1 MQNYKLFPKIPK
13 KCATFALSFCEP
25 SVAID
30 IQMEQLKHECGVA
43 MIRLRKP
50 LEYYKE
56 KYGTYAYALNKLYLL
71 MEKQHNRGQEGAGVG
86 VLKIN
91 AAAGSEYVF
100 RERAMGS
107 GAIQEIFD
115 NIRPQVDKALLA
127 DPTPSEVERDI
138 PFIGEIYMGH
148 LRYSTTG
155 KSGMNYVHPFL
166 RRNNWRSRNLLM
178 CGNFNMT
185 NVDEIFETVV
195 SRGQHPRLYSDGIVL
210 LEQLGWALDR
220 ENHRLYREYRD
231 SLREPE
237 LSHAIE
243 QRLDLTN
250 VLSQARMWDG
260 GFCIC
265 AVTGSGD
272 MAALRDSHG
281 IRPAFYYVDDEVV
294 VVASERPVI
303 QTTFNVRLA
312 DVRELTPGSAI
323 IVSRSGDV
331 KIVDVLG
338 ERKNERCS
346 FERIYFSRGS
356 DADIYRERKALG
368 ANLVPQVLDALGH
381 NVDDAV
387 FSFIP
392 NTAEVAFIGLVEG
405 LGETLEREKTERIM
419 DAARA
424 GGLSREVLENI
435 MRQKLRVEKVAL
447 KDIKLRTFIAEG
459 ESRNDLAAHVYDV
472 TYGIV
477 NNDRDTLVVIDDS
490 IVRGTTLRQSIIS
503 MLDRLHPRRILV
515 LSSSPQ
521 VRYPDCYG
529 IDMSRMGEFI
539 AFKAAVELTVER
551 GEQQRLHDVYLRCLE
566 QERLPRSSEPVNCV
580 KAIYEPFTDEEIS
593 AKIAGMLTPSTINA
607 EVKIIYQSL
616 EGLHRAVPNH
626 PGDWY
631 FSGNYP
637 TPGGTRLVNRAY
649 INYYEGNVDK
659 R

>member
-1 MQNYKLFPKIPK
+1 MGILQQAFHKGLQIV
-13 KCATFALSFCEP
+13 EP
-25 SVAID
+25 QHVGRIA
-30 IQMEQLKHECGVA
+30 Q
-43 MIRLRKP
+43 P
-50 LEYYKE
+50 LVGIGMHFE
-56 KYGTYAYALNKLYLL
+56 K
-71 MEKQHNRGQEGAGVG
+71 
-86 VLKIN
+86 
-91 AAAGSEYVF
+91 
-100 RERAMGS
+100 
-107 GAIQEIFD
+107 
-115 NIRPQVDKALLA
+115 
-127 DPTPSEVERDI
+127 
-138 PFIGEIYMGH
+138 
-148 LRYSTTG
+148 
-155 KSGMNYVHPFL
+155 
-166 RRNNWRSRNLLM
+166 
-178 CGNFNMT
+178 
-185 NVDEIFETVV
+185 ETVGPERLGRMRHGGHEFAV
-195 SRGQHPRLYSDGIVL
+195 AARLAARRARALHRVGAVHHDRRGDFEHV
-210 LEQLGWALDR
+210 
-220 ENHRLYREYRD
+220 
-231 SLREPE
+231 
-237 LSHAIE
+237 
-243 QRLDLTN
+243 
-250 VLSQARMWDG
+250 
-260 GFCIC
+260 
-265 AVTGSGD
+265 GD
-272 MAALRDSHG
+272 IAE
-281 IRPAFYYVDDEVV
+281 IDDEVV

-312 DVRELTPGSAI
+312 DVCELTPGSAI
-323 IVSRSGDV
+323 IVSRSGEV

-419 DAARA
+419 DAARS

-551 GEQQRLHDVYLRCLE
+551 GEPQRLHDVYLRCLE

-593 AKIAGMLTPSTINA
+593 DKIAGMLTPLTINA

>member
-1 MQNYKLFPKIPK
+1 M
-13 KCATFALSFCEP
+13 
-25 SVAID
+25 
-30 IQMEQLKHECGVA
+30 
-43 MIRLRKP
+43 
-50 LEYYKE
+50 
-56 KYGTYAYALNKLYLL
+56 
-71 MEKQHNRGQEGAGVG
+71 
-86 VLKIN
+86 
-91 AAAGSEYVF
+91 
-100 RERAMGS
+100 
-107 GAIQEIFD
+107 
-115 NIRPQVDKALLA
+115 
-127 DPTPSEVERDI
+127 
-138 PFIGEIYMGH
+138 
-148 LRYSTTG
+148 
-155 KSGMNYVHPFL
+155 
-166 RRNNWRSRNLLM
+166 
-178 CGNFNMT
+178 
-185 NVDEIFETVV
+185 
-195 SRGQHPRLYSDGIVL
+195 
-210 LEQLGWALDR
+210 
-220 ENHRLYREYRD
+220 
-231 SLREPE
+231 
-237 LSHAIE
+237 
-243 QRLDLTN
+243 
-250 VLSQARMWDG
+250 
-260 GFCIC
+260 
-265 AVTGSGD
+265 
-272 MAALRDSHG
+272 
-281 IRPAFYYVDDEVV
+281 
-294 VVASERPVI
+294 
-303 QTTFNVRLA
+303 
-312 DVRELTPGSAI
+312 
-323 IVSRSGDV
+323 
-331 KIVDVLG
+331 
-338 ERKNERCS
+338 
-346 FERIYFSRGS
+346 
-356 DADIYRERKALG
+356 
-368 ANLVPQVLDALGH
+368 PQVLDALGH

-419 DAARA
+419 DAARS
-424 GGLSREVLENI
+424 GELSREVLENI

-593 AKIAGMLTPSTINA
+593 DKIAGMLTPSTINA

-631 FSGNYP
+631 FSGDYP